1 MIFWLNLDMRLN
13 ILKKRILIDGDI
25 IAYRA
30 SSSVQRDIDWGDGLW
45 TCHAFLS
52 DAKEQFY
59 NLSEDILNREVF
71 GDDEYEIIFA
81 FSDSHNF
88 RKDLCDGYK
97 ANRANKRK
105 PTCYNALVDYIKSE
119 HHTVQLKN
127 LEGDDVLGIY
137 ATMDGYDSII
147 VSLDKDM
154 KTIPGKF
161 YNFGTDELITVTKD
175 QAKYNHMYQ
184 TLIGDV
190 ADGYPGCPKY
200 GPVKAKKL
208 LDSLT
213 PDKYWEGVV
222 KAFESQGLTEA
233 DALLQARLSYILQ
246 DGDYDTETHEVKLW
260 LP

>member
-1 MIFWLNLDMRLN
+1 
-13 ILKKRILIDGDI
+13 
-25 IAYRA
+25 
-30 SSSVQRDIDWGDGLW
+30 
-45 TCHAFLS
+45 
-52 DAKEQFY
+52 
-59 NLSEDILNREVF
+59 
-71 GDDEYEIIFA
+71 
-81 FSDSHNF
+81 
-88 RKDLCDGYK
+88 
-97 ANRANKRK
+97 
-105 PTCYNALVDYIKSE
+105 
-119 HHTVQLKN
+119 
-127 LEGDDVLGIY
+127 
-137 ATMDGYDSII
+137 MDGYDSII

-222 KAFESQGLTEA
+222 KAFESQGLTEQ